1 MDTFLTVE
9 VVFTVTILLVKVIAN
24 HIGCMV
30 CFILEY
36 LFSFMVLESLYLWK
50 VEIDLKVVC
59 CIRIVFHGYVEIIFI
74 DNLFPFLPNLFVH
87 IYSVLKEGYTK
98 KINQRKLNWYFKRIL
113 NSNYCILTLLLVL
126 ILLFSFWKIDIFP
139 SLKFIFLR
147 NVETKVI
154 EPPLLSK
161 FSCKT
166 FILYGKNLIHFKSL

>member
-1 MDTFLTVE
+1 MDTFHAVE
-9 VVFTVTILLVKVIAN
+9 VVFTVTILLVKVIAD

-36 LFSFMVLESLYLWK
+36 LFFYGFGKSLPLKGWNWSESSLLYTN
-50 VEIDLKVVC
+50 
-59 CIRIVFHGYVEIIFI
+59 CILLIIY
-74 DNLFPFLPNLFVH
+74 LFPFLPNLFVH